1 VSMPTKI
8 EPFYKALGSNI
19 QEARERR
26 KMTQS
31 RLGLALTPSS
41 TRASIANIENGKQ
54 RVLVHT
60 LVQMA
65 ESLDV
70 KIQDLLPA
78 NSQAVAAPSPKDVE
92 RELKRKLNLAAPQL
106 KKLTAR
112 LATTNHG
119 DHA

>member
-1 VSMPTKI
+1 MPTKI

-19 QEARERR
+19 QEARELR
-26 KMTQS
+26 KMTQAQ
-31 RLGLALTPSS
+31 LGLSLVPPS

-60 LVQMA
+60 LTQLA
-65 ESLDV
+65 TLLDV
-70 KIQDLLPA
+70 KIQELVPA
-78 NSQAVAAPSPKDVE
+78 VGKTIQGPSPKDVE
-92 RELKRKLNLAAPQL
+92 RELKKKLNLAAPQL

-112 LATTNHG
+112 LSTSNRG